1 MNVRVIFSTLTL
13 LLMVVFTTTATSAS
27 EESSTVGNLNRLHL
41 AVSSNFH
48 TTLKSLSKLYSKT
61 HPTTIIISSAST
73 GKLTTQ
79 IRFGAPYDIFL
90 AADEKHPNLLIA
102 EGLAFSD
109 SQYTYAQ
116 GQLVLISKGLT
127 ASTAIE
133 AIQSG
138 HINQLAIANHK
149 TSPYGLIANIW
160 LEQSRVQG
168 STIQKITSENI
179 SQTWQHFQHGGVD
192 AALVAL
198 SQVILSKSK
207 SKNNSPAYWL
217 LPEKLNHQLTQ
228 SAVILTSSQNKSA
241 AEKFM
246 TFLKSKIA
254 KDFISKAGY
263 RLEN

>member
-1 MNVRVIFSTLTL
+1 MDARVIISSL
-13 LLMVVFTTTATSAS
+13 LLLLTVVSTTVVTLAA
-27 EESSTVGNLNRLHL
+27 EESSRVAKLNRLHI

-48 TTLKSLSKLYSKT
+48 TALKSLSKLYSET

-90 AADEKHPNLLIA
+90 AADERHPDLLIA

-116 GQLVLISKGLT
+116 GQLVLISKILT
-127 ASTAIE
+127 AKTALE
-133 AIQSG
+133 VIQSG
-138 HINQLAIANHK
+138 HIKQLAIANHK
-149 TSPYGLIANIW
+149 TSPYGFIANIW

-198 SQVILSKSK
+198 SQVLLSQ
-207 SKNNSPAYWL
+207 NNSSAYWL

-228 SAVILTSSQNKSA
+228 SAVILTSTQNMPA

-246 TFLKSKIA
+246 TFLKSQTA
-254 KDFISKAGY
+254 KEFIYNAGY
-263 RLEN
+263 RLKN